1 MNENEW
7 IKKADDDLRT
17 AETMITI
24 EEPPIWIICYHC
36 QQVAEKYL
44 KAYLVKNDL
53 GFREVHNLVYLFKLC
68 VGKDV
73 DFKKIEEDLK
83 LLNPYAV
90 TTRYPFVETREY
102 TIEEAKEA
110 IAKAKKI
117 KDFVKKKLS
126 G

>member
-68 VGKDV
+68 VGKRSANLHECSYEGPL
-73 DFKKIEEDLK
+73 FAFLRR
-83 LLNPYAV
+83 LL
-90 TTRYPFVETREY
+90 RSR
-102 TIEEAKEA
+102 AKP
-110 IAKAKKI
+110 
-117 KDFVKKKLS
+117 S
-126 G
+126 GSGQVNLGRNMGSVPLFP